1 MKRTKQVEAINAMK
15 TRNHVLVIALGRN
28 GGPMRDRRQRRA
40 KERTRRELQIQYS
53 DQ

>member
-40 KERTRRELQIQYS
+40 KERDRRDLAARFSE
-53 DQ
+53 